1 STANSN
7 QLESFSPVQVKNFSG
22 DATAWINKKFVT
34 IESVSTL
41 IGGIETSGT
50 VAGTTTAETITGSS
64 GADVINGGGTA
75 ADSIYGGAGND
86 TFAFNLVTDTLDG
99 GDGSADTLAIT
110 SAFSGSVDALI
121 TNIEKIT
128 VTSSTALTVD
138 LTAQTEGFKIT
149 ASGAGGQS
157 ITGSAGADSIVG
169 TAAADTLIGGAG
181 DDTLIG
187 GLGADNLAGGAD
199 TDVFVIT
206 PTDTGIDTIT
216 DFGYG
221 ADSFSGVYTSAGVL
235 KVTMYDSS
243 ATALNLATVLA
254 SNGTVSITG
263 GSAADTI
270 TGGSGVDIFTNLGT
284 GDSVNGGTGA
294 DTFTFGSSAITSATI
309 IGGTGADTVTGAS
322 AASNVITISDT
333 DGISVTGGSVVDT
346 LTFTSTLT
354 ATTITGGAGADVIY
368 LNGVG
373 NTVSILDATA
383 SITGST
389 GIDAI
394 TFLVAAP
401 LTAVTVNSG
410 AGNDTVTLPDSSNT
424 ATFTNVETI
433 NGAPATTNTSVQILT
448 TTTAATITGGS
459 ASDSLTGSTGTDSLS
474 GDSGNDSITAGSGN
488 DSITGGA
495 GIDSIT
501 SGDGNDV
508 LIFATTD
515 IDTTAGA
522 VTDIITDFTTATDTI
537 ELGGS
542 AGVAAAVEVAT
553 VTFSALTA
561 GQTMILNGITVT
573 APTNGAGLSAATVAG
588 IYDGNAL
595 SAASTDVA
603 TGTMSADY
611 STATAS
617 TNTVVFTYG
626 TAFTPD
632 TTNVA
637 NTGTGTATVTVT
649 EGVTGVAEI
658 ATVTFEAMS
667 AGNSLTFNGITVA
680 VPAASSAGLS
690 AATVAG
696 IFDNNAASAT
706 PANVVSGTMSST
718 YSTGAASNDTVVFTY
733 DTTFTNDTTNV
744 ANTGTG
750 TAAVTVTE
758 GVTGVAEIATVTFE
772 AMSPGDS
779 LTFNGITV
787 TAPTN
792 GAGLSATTV
801 AGIFANNAAS
811 ATPANVASGSL
822 SPNWAT
828 GTATTDTVVFT
839 YQNVGNQTDLT
850 ETGTGS
856 AAITVTDGVTAVTGV
871 AETFTA
877 TFYPPANGNTIIFDG
892 YTKTYTLF
900 FGAAISSAQAASYFV
915 TGYTHTTWT
924 AVYNSNGTATF
935 TKNASGSVTD
945 ILTSDFTGTGTM
957 FSVGTDT
964 QGVDAVSAVTES
976 ASVQFAALTSGQTM
990 VIDGVTITAPSGGL
1004 TATEVADLFESLSAS
1019 GSPTDIV
1026 SGSMSATYTSGA
1038 QSGATVIFTAVAT
1051 GVQSDLTDTGN
1062 GIASVSVDTQGVTAV
1077 TESASVAFSDLTS
1090 GQTVTLEGITVTAPS
1105 GGLTAAEV
1113 ADRFEN
1119 ISASGSPTD
1128 IVSGS
1133 MSSIYASGAQNVSN
1147 AVIFTAGATGAR
1159 SDLTDTGN
1167 GIASVSVDTQG
1178 VTAVTEKAS
1187 VAFSALTSGQTV
1199 TLEGVTVTAPSGGLT
1214 ATEVADLFESISPGG
1229 TPTDIVSGSMTSY
1242 VSGTASNATVVF
1254 TAAAVGNLTDL
1265 TETGT
1270 GSATISVV
1278 DGATGNYYEDSTSNY
1293 TLSTM
1298 LSAADSAL
1306 DGTDLYY
1313 TGLVGGTSYL
1323 VHDEDGVGYTDVIQ
1337 LVGTDLSEITVS
1349 DIV

>member
-1 STANSN
+1 M
-7 QLESFSPVQVKNFSG
+7 
-22 DATAWINKKFVT
+22 I
-34 IESVSTL
+34 
-41 IGGIETSGT
+41 
-50 VAGTTTAETITGSS
+50 
-64 GADVINGGGTA
+64 
-75 ADSIYGGAGND
+75 
-86 TFAFNLVTDTLDG
+86 
-99 GDGSADTLAIT
+99 
-110 SAFSGSVDALI
+110 SAFSSSTDALI

-128 VTSSTALTVD
+128 VTASTALTID
-138 LTAQTEGFKIT
+138 LTAQTEGFTING
-149 ASGAGGQS
+149 SGALGHT
-157 ITGSAGADSIVG
+157 ITGSAGADSVVG
-169 TAAADTLIGGAG
+169 TAVADSLVGGAG
-181 DDTLIG
+181 DDTLVG
-187 GLGADNLAGGAD
+187 GSGADSLTGGAD
-199 TDVFVIT
+199 EDVFVIT
-206 PTDTGIDTIT
+206 PADTGINTIT

-243 ATALNLATVLA
+243 ATALNLATALA

-263 GSAADTI
+263 GSAADTL
-270 TGGSGVDIFTNLGT
+270 TGGAGADIFANLGT
-284 GDSVNGGTGA
+284 GDSASGGASA
-294 DTFTFGSSAITSATI
+294 DTFTFGSSAVTSATI
-309 IGGTGADTVTGAS
+309 TGGTGADTVTGAS
-322 AASNVITISDT
+322 AAANVITISDT
-333 DGISVTGGSVVDT
+333 DGISVTGGTGIDT
-346 LTFTSTLT
+346 LTFTSILT
-354 ATTITGGAGADVIY
+354 ATTIAGLTGTDVIY

-383 SITGST
+383 SITGSS
-389 GIDAI
+389 GVDAI

-401 LTAVTVNSG
+401 LTAVTVDSG

-433 NGAPATTNTSVQILT
+433 NGAPATTNTSVQTLT
-448 TTTAATITGGS
+448 TTTAATITGGG
-459 ASDSLTGSTGTDSLS
+459 ASDSITGSTGADSLS
-474 GDSGNDSITAGSGN
+474 GGSGNDSITAGSGI

-501 SGDGNDV
+501 SGDGNDI
-508 LIFATTD
+508 LTFATTD

-522 VTDIITDFTTATDTI
+522 VTDIIADFTTATDTI

-561 GQTMILNGITVT
+561 AQTMILNGITVT

-588 IYDGNAL
+588 IYDGNAI

-626 TAFTPD
+626 TPFTND

-637 NTGTGTATVTVT
+637 NTGTGTATVTIT
-649 EGVTGVAEI
+649 EGVVGVIEI
-658 ATVTFEAMS
+658 ATATFEAMS

-696 IFDNNAASAT
+696 IFDSNTASAT
-706 PANVVSGTMSST
+706 PANVASGTMSST
-718 YSTGAASNDTVVFTY
+718 YSTGAASTDTVVFTY
-733 DTTFTNDTTNV
+733 GTAGTNDASNV

-750 TAAVTVTE
+750 TATVTVTE

-772 AMSPGDS
+772 AMTAAQS

-792 GAGLSATTV
+792 GAGLSAATV
-801 AGIFANNAAS
+801 AGIFDSNAAS
-811 ATPANVASGSL
+811 ATPTDVASGSL
-822 SPNWAT
+822 SANWAT
-828 GTATTDTVVFT
+828 GTASSDTVVFT
-839 YQNVGNQTDLT
+839 YQSVGNQTDLT

-856 AAITVTDGVTAVTGV
+856 AAIAVTDGATVQAQISTITLSSFDAGDTIEVTGIGGTSAAVTATTDITSTVNLLV
-871 AETFTA
+871 AEITNRTGETVTA
-877 TFYPPANGNTIIFDG
+877 TNVSGVLTLTANSAGTAFTPAATVVD
-892 YTKTYTLF
+892 
-900 FGAAISSAQAASYFV
+900 A
-915 TGYTHTTWT
+915 
-924 AVYNSNGTATF
+924 GTAT
-935 TKNASGSVTD
+935 
-945 ILTSDFTGTGTM
+945 LTIATVATPTAN
-957 FSVGTDT
+957 V
-964 QGVDAVSAVTES
+964 VAVAES

-1038 QSGATVIFTAVAT
+1038 QSGAAVIFTAVAT
-1051 GVQSDLTDTGN
+1051 GVQTSLTDTGN
-1062 GIASVSVDTQGVTAV
+1062 GIASVVVGTTGVTAV
-1077 TESASVAFSDLTS
+1077 TESASVAFSALTS
-1090 GQTVTLEGITVTAPS
+1090 GQTVILEGITVTAPS

-1113 ADRFEN
+1113 ADRFES

-1133 MSSIYASGAQNVSN
+1133 MSSIYASGAQDGSY
-1147 AVIFTAGATGAR
+1147 AVIFTASATGAR
-1159 SDLTDTGN
+1159 TDLSDTGN

-1178 VTAVTEKAS
+1178 VTAVTERAS

-1199 TLEGVTVTAPSGGLT
+1199 ILEGITVTAPSGGLV
-1214 ATEVADLFESISPGG
+1214 ATEVADLFESISAGG
-1229 TPTDIVSGSMTSY
+1229 APTDIVLGSMTSTY
-1242 VSGTASNATVVF
+1242 VSGTASGAVVIF
-1254 TAAAVGNLTDL
+1254 TAAAVGNQTDL

-1278 DGATGNYYEDSTSNY
+1278 DGATGNYYEDSTSGY

-1313 TGLVGGTSYL
+1313 IGLVSGVSYL
-1323 VHDEDGVGYTDVIQ
+1323 VHDEDGAGYTDVIQ
-1337 LVGTDLSEITVS
+1337 LVGTDLSEIIVT